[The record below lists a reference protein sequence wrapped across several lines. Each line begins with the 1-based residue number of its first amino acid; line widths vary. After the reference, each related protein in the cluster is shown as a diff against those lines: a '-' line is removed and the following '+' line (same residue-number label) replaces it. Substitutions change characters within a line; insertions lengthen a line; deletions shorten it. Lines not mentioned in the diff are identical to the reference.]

1 MLFGTLNAE
10 TSQKHHRRQVSA
22 RGVLR
27 RRSHRCGCFDAAV
40 EEEQAL
46 SVPSGKECAGMVKAD
61 CREGVGVWV
70 EAVLP
75 HKAVTHTRLAV
86 SAAWSHKVMTQR
98 SEHPVACQ
106 CLST

>member
-46 SVPSGKECAGMVKAD
+46 SVPSGKECAGMGKAA
-61 CREGVGVWV
+61 CREGAGAWV

-75 HKAVTHTRLAV
+75 HKGVTRTRVAL
-86 SAAWSHKVMTQR
+86 SAAWCNKRMTQR
-98 SEHPVACQ
+98 
-106 CLST
+106 